1 MWMSKSDLLA
11 SNYFAR
17 VYRFLSSPVSP
28 SSKIFLL
35 LLFLS
40 LISCFKL
47 SYLFLYNMLSSVYFF
62 KSQCNLCEKRNSYIK
77 IILFYNYC
85 HECALCLEKFKKKGE
100 CFVQSSL
107 RETPLSPHVPQ
118 NKAHSYFVHICS
130 KIPFLFVSLFPNSCF
145 THLRELGKGNMYIQY
160 SGFFVFYVSSPLVLC
175 NSFFYNLCN
184 LFNNYKLWFY
194 FWPII
199 LPLNLRS
206 FLSIFQGETLDF
218 NICPVIDFLPP

>member
-1 MWMSKSDLLA
+1 MC
-11 SNYFAR
+11 F
-17 VYRFLSSPVSP
+17 VSG
-28 SSKIFLL
+28 K
-35 LLFLS
+35 
-40 LISCFKL
+40 
-47 SYLFLYNMLSSVYFF
+47 
-62 KSQCNLCEKRNSYIK
+62 NSR
-77 IILFYNYC
+77 
-85 HECALCLEKFKKKGE
+85 EKKGGMFRSKFFE
-100 CFVQSSL
+100 RDTS
-107 RETPLSPHVPQ
+107 LSPCSPKQ
-118 NKAHSYFVHICS
+118 DTLYFVHICS

-194 FWPII
+194 FLAYC

-218 NICPVIDFLPP
+218 NICPAIDFLPP

>member
-1 MWMSKSDLLA
+1 M
-11 SNYFAR
+11 
-17 VYRFLSSPVSP
+17 
-28 SSKIFLL
+28 
-35 LLFLS
+35 
-40 LISCFKL
+40 
-47 SYLFLYNMLSSVYFF
+47 
-62 KSQCNLCEKRNSYIK
+62 
-77 IILFYNYC
+77 
-85 HECALCLEKFKKKGE
+85 CLEKFKKKGE

-118 NKAHSYFVHICS
+118 NKAHSILYIYVVRFPFYLSLFFRIHALHICVNWE
-130 KIPFLFVSLFPNSCF
+130 KEICIYNTQDFLFC
-145 THLRELGKGNMYIQY
+145 
-160 SGFFVFYVSSPLVLC
+160 YVNSPLILC

-194 FWPII
+194 FLAYY

>member
-1 MWMSKSDLLA
+1 MSKSDLLA

-28 SSKIFLL
+28 SSKKFLL

-62 KSQCNLCEKRNSYIK
+62 KSQCNLCEERNSYIK

-85 HECALCLEKFKKKGE
+85 HECVLCLEKFKKKGE

-118 NKAHSYFVHICS
+118 NKAHSILYIC
-130 KIPFLFVSLFPNSCF
+130 IVRFPFYFVSLFPNSCF

-160 SGFFVFYVSSPLVLC
+160 SGFFVFLCKLSSCIMQL
-175 NSFFYNLCN
+175 FFL
-184 LFNNYKLWFY
+184 
-194 FWPII
+194 
-199 LPLNLRS
+199 
-206 FLSIFQGETLDF
+206 
-218 NICPVIDFLPP
+218 

>member
-1 MWMSKSDLLA
+1 MSKSDPLA

-28 SSKIFLL
+28 SSKKFLL

-40 LISCFKL
+40 LISCLKF

-118 NKAHSYFVHICS
+118 NKAHSILYIYVVRFPFYLSLFFRIHASHICVNWE
-130 KIPFLFVSLFPNSCF
+130 KEICIYN
-145 THLRELGKGNMYIQY
+145 TQD
-160 SGFFVFYVSSPLVLC
+160 FFVLLCKLSSYIMQL
-175 NSFFYNLCN
+175 FFL
-184 LFNNYKLWFY
+184 
-194 FWPII
+194 
-199 LPLNLRS
+199 
-206 FLSIFQGETLDF
+206 
-218 NICPVIDFLPP
+218 